1 MALTLYNLD
10 QKAHDLVLEFRDTG
24 ALKQVFKMRSTA
36 VYGLER
42 FWGEPLRLEG
52 HEARYWRE
60 TWKVLKEIVVL
71 AGIKLPDT
79 NSDRITTAQVQAITK
94 ELWDPARIDQRQV
107 SLAVLI
113 QLCDAMVWWTQRYK
127 TANDDLNDQGNDD

>member
-10 QKAHDLVLEFRDTG
+10 QKAHDLVLEFRETG

-42 FWGEPLRLEG
+42 FWGEPLRLDG
-52 HEARYWRE
+52 HEQRYWRE
-60 TWKVLKEIVVL
+60 TWKVLQEIVAL
-71 AGIKLPDT
+71 AGVTLP
-79 NSDRITTAQVQAITK
+79 NSSTGIPTTAQLRTITE
-94 ELWDPARIDQRQV
+94 ELWNAEKVDQRQV
-107 SLAVLI
+107 SLAVLL

-127 TANDDLNDQGNDD
+127 TANDDLNTDDN

>member
-1 MALTLYNLD
+1 MALTLYSLD

-24 ALKQVFKMRSTA
+24 TLKQVFKMRSTA

-52 HEARYWRE
+52 DEAHYWRR
-60 TWKVLKEIVVL
+60 TWDVLREIVNL
-71 AGIKLPDT
+71 AGVVLPNSSTDT
-79 NSDRITTAQVQAITK
+79 ITTAQIRTITE
-94 ELWDPARIDQRQV
+94 ELWNAEKIEQRQV
-107 SLAVLI
+107 SLAVLV

-127 TANDDLNDQGNDD
+127 TANDDLNTDDN

>member
-42 FWGEPLRLEG
+42 FWGEPLRLNG
-52 HEARYWRE
+52 HEQRYWRK
-60 TWKVLKEIVVL
+60 TWDVLQEIVAL
-71 AGIKLPDT
+71 AGVALPNSST
-79 NSDRITTAQVQAITK
+79 NNPTTAQIRTITE
-94 ELWDPARIDQRQV
+94 ELWNAEKVEQRQV
-107 SLAVLI
+107 SLAVLV

-127 TANDDLNDQGNDD
+127 TANDDLNTDDN

>member
-1 MALTLYNLD
+1 MALTLYSLD

-24 ALKQVFKMRSTA
+24 TLKQVFKMRSTA

-52 HEARYWRE
+52 DEALYWRR
-60 TWKVLKEIVVL
+60 TWDTLREIVNL
-71 AGIKLPDT
+71 AGVVLPNSSTDT
-79 NSDRITTAQVQAITK
+79 ITTDQIRTITE
-94 ELWDPARIDQRQV
+94 ELWNAEKIEQRQV
-107 SLAVLI
+107 SLAVLV

-127 TANDDLNDQGNDD
+127 TADYDLNTDDN

>member
-10 QKAHDLVLEFRDTG
+10 QKAHDLVLEFRETG

-42 FWGEPLRLEG
+42 FWGEPLRLTG
-52 HEARYWRE
+52 HEQRYWRE
-60 TWKVLKEIVVL
+60 TWDVLQEIVAL
-71 AGIKLPDT
+71 AGVTLP
-79 NSDRITTAQVQAITK
+79 NSSTGMPTSEQLRTITA
-94 ELWDPARIDQRQV
+94 ELWDAEKVDQRQV
-107 SLAVLI
+107 SLAVLL

-127 TANDDLNDQGNDD
+127 TANDDLNTDDN

>member
-1 MALTLYNLD
+1 MALTLYSLD

-24 ALKQVFKMRSTA
+24 TLKQVFKMRSTA

-52 HEARYWRE
+52 DEARYWRR
-60 TWKVLKEIVVL
+60 TWDVLREIVNL
-71 AGIKLPDT
+71 AGVVLPNSSTDT
-79 NSDRITTAQVQAITK
+79 ITTAQIRTITE
-94 ELWDPARIDQRQV
+94 ELWNAEKIEQRQV
-107 SLAVLI
+107 SLAVLV

-127 TANDDLNDQGNDD
+127 TANDDLNTDDN